1 MQASSFAAQ
10 GVAGFICGQNGSHF
24 RASKLAGGRRST
36 LLCGVS
42 IAVLLGSAI
51 AASAQQVTTSPTVTG
66 QVITPQTYN
75 LSSLQALPATTEN
88 VSFLSGTTPTNLTFA
103 GVPLWTLLGGNIKTN
118 PAVRNDILG
127 DVVIVTGSDG
137 YQSVSTVGEID
148 PACGGTQPNP
158 QIVAYASAPGQL
170 LTTDGFARTTAP
182 SDVKGG
188 RYVSNVAS
196 IQIMHDPV
204 NTGTYSGGLSSQL
217 TVNGMVTTPT
227 TLNLSA
233 LTAMPST
240 TVTVAGGTTYTGVP
254 LWTLLTNIGVTTNPQ
269 VKNNILRDYVIATG
283 SDGYQATVSMGEIN
297 PSFGGNAANPDI
309 IAYAMNGGA
318 PGTSLGSSGFAR
330 LITPADNMHGRW
342 VSNQPGGIRHVELA
356 ETSSAKH

>member
-1 MQASSFAAQ
+1 MQASSCAAQ

-51 AASAQQVTTSPTVTG
+51 AASAQQVTTSATVTG

-148 PACGGTQPNP
+148 PAFGGTQPNP

-283 SDGYQATVSMGEIN
+283 SDGYQATVSMGEIIRVL
-297 PSFGGNAANPDI
+297 AA
-309 IAYAMNGGA
+309 M
-318 PGTSLGSSGFAR
+318 R
-330 LITPADNMHGRW
+330 LIRTLLPMR
-342 VSNQPGGIRHVELA
+342 
-356 ETSSAKH
+356 